1 MEDKVAELEALRKE
15 VMERLV
21 TAREMGD
28 LSENGA
34 YKYAKFELGS
44 IGRQLKRFRGLL
56 ENGFP
61 VIQTKGLPS
70 GSVDFGSWVTV
81 QKNDGSNKELKFC
94 IVSKHESEPV
104 AQKIAYSS
112 PMGKAVMRKKAGE
125 VITVA
130 TPAGDVSYTILAVA

>member
-1 MEDKVAELEALRKE
+1 MNPHHTKIPFTPQKYKEMEDKVAELEALRKE

-34 YKYAKFELGS
+34 YKYAKF
-44 IGRQLKRFRGLL
+44 
-56 ENGFP
+56 
-61 VIQTKGLPS
+61 T
-70 GSVDFGSWVTV
+70 VDFGSWVTV

-130 TPAGDVSYTILAVA
+130 TPTGDVSYTIIAVA